1 VDIPDFKKSL
11 AKYIPI
17 KKFDGLL
24 VKSFIG
30 PFILTFGIALF
41 VLVMQFL
48 WKYVDDLVG
57 KGLST
62 WILSEL
68 LFYAS
73 ARLVP
78 MALPLA
84 VLLASIMTFG
94 DLGEHM
100 ELTAAKS
107 AGISLLRMMLP
118 LLVTVFFISIFAF
131 FFSNNLLPLANLKFS
146 ALLYDIRHQKPT
158 VAIKVGIFYNVI
170 DGFNL
175 RVDKKGSDGETLY
188 NILIYDHTSGQG
200 DDHIVT
206 ARKGQMTQDEK
217 GMALTLTLENGE
229 QYKELAPKSPDKQNY
244 EMYHTTF
251 GSWEKKFDLSRFKL
265 TRTDENFFKDMKQMM
280 SFTQLIH
287 QIDTINID
295 KGNLA
300 KGLHNYVVPYL
311 GYTRTGL
318 DTLKAPPKVEPV
330 NLSTDFKNTA
340 DMLRTLKAADK
351 AGVMERAL
359 TQARNIKNY
368 TSIVLKQME
377 FKDTDIVQHMIEV
390 YRKFTLSIACIVLF
404 FIGAPL
410 GSIIRKGGLGWPLFW
425 SVLFFIL
432 YHVSSIIGEK
442 MAEKLVVA
450 TVIGMWMST
459 FVLLPIGIFL
469 TYKAANDSPLFNI
482 DFYLKIV
489 SALRHKIKSSQAYT
503 KKPVP
508 GTGSIN

>member
-1 VDIPDFKKSL
+1 MDKAALKAIF
-11 AKYIPI
+11 AKYLPI
-17 KKFDGLL
+17 KKFDWLL

-30 PFILTFGIALF
+30 PFVLTFGIALF

-62 WILSEL
+62 WVLCEL

-107 AGISLLRMMLP
+107 AGISLLRMMRP
-118 LLVTVFFISIFAF
+118 LLVTVIGISFFAF
-131 FFSNNLLPLANLKFS
+131 FFSNNLLPIANLKFM

-158 VAIKVGIFYNVI
+158 VAIKEGIFYNEI

-175 RVDKKGSDGETLY
+175 RVGKKGDDGLTLY

-206 ARKGQMTQDEK
+206 AQKGQMTQNERA
-217 GMALTLTLENGE
+217 MALTLTLENGE
-229 QYKELAPKSPDKQNY
+229 QYKEIAPKTPDKQNY
-244 EMYHTTF
+244 EMYHTSF
-251 GSWEKKFDLSRFKL
+251 GSWEKKFDLSKFKL
-265 TRTDENFFKDMKQMM
+265 TRTDENFFKDVKQMM
-280 SFTQLIH
+280 TFTQLIH

-295 KGNLA
+295 KSNLA
-300 KGLHNYVVPYL
+300 KGLHNYVTPYY
-311 GYTRTGL
+311 GYMRTGL
-318 DTLKAPPKVEPV
+318 DTLKVPPKPV
-330 NLSTDFKNTA
+330 DVNFSTDFKNTS
-340 DMLRTLKAADK
+340 DMLRTFNKSETNSI
-351 AGVMERAL
+351 MERAL
-359 TQARNIKNY
+359 AQARNVKNY
-368 TSIVLKQME
+368 SNIVMKQME
-377 FKDTDIVQHMIEV
+377 FKDSDIVQHMIEV

-404 FIGAPL
+404 MIGAPL

-442 MAEKLVVA
+442 TAEKM
-450 TVIGMWMST
+450 VISTFTGMWMST
-459 FVLLPIGIFL
+459 FVLLPIGLFL
-469 TYKAANDSPLFNI
+469 TYKAANDSPLFDF
-482 DFYLKIV
+482 DFYIRIV
-489 SALRHKIKSSQAYT
+489 SILKR
-503 KKPVP
+503 KKPVH
-508 GTGSIN
+508 GVQA

>member
-1 VDIPDFKKSL
+1 LDI
-11 AKYIPI
+11 AKLQATFARHNPI
-17 KKFDGLL
+17 KKFDWLL

-30 PFILTFGIALF
+30 PFVLTFFIALF

-62 WILSEL
+62 WILAEL

-107 AGISLLRMMLP
+107 AGISLQRMMRP
-118 LLVTVFFISIFAF
+118 LVVTVFFISIFAF

-158 VAIKVGIFYNVI
+158 VAIKEGIFYNEI

-175 RVDKKGSDGETLY
+175 RVAKKGDDGLSLY
-188 NILIYDHTSGQG
+188 NVLIYDHTSGQG
-200 DDHIVT
+200 DDHIIT
-206 ARKGQMTQDEK
+206 AEKGKMTQDEK

-229 QYKELAPKSPDKQNY
+229 QYKELTPKSPDKQNY
-244 EMYHTTF
+244 EMYHTSF
-251 GSWEKKFDLSRFKL
+251 RSWEKKFDLSRFKL
-265 TRTDENFFKDMKQMM
+265 TRTDENFFKDVKQMM
-280 SFTQLIH
+280 SYSQLVH

-295 KGNLA
+295 KHNLA
-300 KGLHNYVVPYL
+300 KGLHNYVVPYY
-311 GYTRTGL
+311 GYSRTGM
-318 DTLKAPPKVEPV
+318 DTLKVMPKVGPV
-330 NLSTDFKNTA
+330 NFSTDFKNSG
-340 DMLRTLKAADK
+340 DMLRTFDK
-351 AGVMERAL
+351 AQKNSIMERAL
-359 TQARNIKNY
+359 AQARNIKNY
-368 TSIVLKQME
+368 ANIVVKQLE

-390 YRKFTLSIACIVLF
+390 YRKFTLSIACLVLF
-404 FIGAPL
+404 LIGAPL

-432 YHVSSIIGEK
+432 YHVTSIIGEK
-442 MAEKLVVA
+442 MAEKLVVG
-450 TVIGMWMST
+450 TFIGMWLAT
-459 FVLLPIGIFL
+459 FILLPIGTFL

-482 DFYLKIV
+482 DFYTGIFSFFKKIFFKV
-489 SALRHKIKSSQAYT
+489 RSK
-503 KKPVP
+503 
-508 GTGSIN
+508 